1 MLAYFR
7 NSEWKTQLN
16 ECSCWC
22 CHCIRRTHYK
32 TQFIYS
38 YWVRKVWL
46 ILVYA
51 PLSSFSIS
59 GSIGQKKNII
69 IKLTHHMYM
78 KKLRTWIKKKNS
90 WSIPTF
96 LQPSWHLC
104 YDSEALTEEKGVG
117 SKDITQWYDHLPWP
131 PPTNVPL
138 WVRPPCSHMTMMIIT
153 SVQKKLQVLHALQMM
168 GFHSLSKPTIASV
181 MKLTQYKRIGHT
193 PLIITTC
200 I

>member
-1 MLAYFR
+1 MSQESLVNTGLCTF
-7 NSEWKTQLN
+7 K
-16 ECSCWC
+16 
-22 CHCIRRTHYK
+22 
-32 TQFIYS
+32 
-38 YWVRKVWL
+38 L
-46 ILVYA
+46 I
-51 PLSSFSIS
+51 FHFWFNR
-59 GSIGQKKNII
+59 QKKKKYI

-78 KKLRTWIKKKNS
+78 KKLRTWINKKKILDPYPPS
-90 WSIPTF
+90 CR
-96 LQPSWHLC
+96 PSWHLC
-104 YDSEALTEEKGVG
+104 YDSEALTEERGVG

-181 MKLTQYKRIGHT
+181 MKLTQYKRIGHI
-193 PLIITTC
+193 PFIITTC